1 LNDKGY
7 HKMFEAI
14 FRAVVKEKL
23 IYARQNKPSL
33 VKSVGS
39 RLSLCASVFRL
50 AVEQGVLHI
59 RNKTFKALSKHII
72 DILPQGDG
80 LCEPISLDYIKAL
93 RTCLAYSPHAEHI
106 DKKEWAT
113 LARFCCTHVES
124 QLGLLIGDPES
135 ADEDASGSRNIRLS
149 LSRETSSTSRR
160 SQPPSQGIPR
170 LNHDSEELMLCLEIL
185 LKTPDAPIVDH
196 DEMVIRTILGFLI
209 SQPTVT
215 RAHPPAFTAL
225 NSVLGV
231 IATNNISLTAKV
243 AQGIVPV
250 LTKLWDS
257 KQPTFREQM
266 MITLIYILPQI
277 HTIIGEGRSR
287 TLRRKVEALSEAL
300 FVECS
305 GRADRDQLQL
315 DDLVFPSPLKTFD
328 AEITPLGLQAF
339 CLRKGNQ
346 KAEMNWIVPQL
357 MATVVNL
364 LDKSGEN
371 RVGSNGKAPE
381 EDRNKRLKVSK
392 NFEELMRNARSMITS
407 RKLCA
412 LQTLP
417 FLVHQR
423 DMESEDCAFSK
434 SASDPSHR
442 PVWNQIWQLCARYSA
457 NQATCRAACHLMRII
472 LAVDLVPY
480 TEISKEVDA
489 VILSIDLSGPA
500 NVVDSSLAV
509 WCLILEKRNT
519 VAHSS
524 ILQPGERLLQWLISK
539 WRPGMLSFFV

>member
-14 FRAVVKEKL
+14 FRAVVKEKM
-23 IYARQNKPSL
+23 IYIRQNKPSL

-50 AVEQGVLHI
+50 AVEQGVVHI
-59 RNKTFKALSKHII
+59 RSKTFKALSKHVI

-93 RTCLAYSPHAEHI
+93 RTCLACSPHAEHI

-124 QLGLLIGDPES
+124 QLGLLTGDPES
-135 ADEDASGSRNIRLS
+135 ADEGASTGSRNVRLS
-149 LSRETSSTSRR
+149 LSRETSLASRR
-160 SQPPSQGIPR
+160 SQPPSQGVPR

-185 LKTPDAPIVDH
+185 LKTPNAPIVEH
-196 DEMVIRTILGFLI
+196 DEIVARTILGFLT

-225 NSVLGV
+225 NSVLEV
-231 IATNNISLTAKV
+231 ITTNNISLTAKV

-250 LTKLWDS
+250 LAKLWDS

-277 HTIIGEGRSR
+277 RTIISEGRSG
-287 TLRRKVEALSEAL
+287 TLRRKVEALSEVL

-315 DDLVFPSPLKTFD
+315 DDLVFPDPLKAFD
-328 AEITPLGLQAF
+328 AEITPLGLQGF

-346 KAEMNWIVPQL
+346 RAEMNWIVPQL
-357 MATVVNL
+357 MATVVNI
-364 LDKSGEN
+364 LDRSGGDPA
-371 RVGSNGKAPE
+371 GSNGKALE
-381 EDRNKRLKVSK
+381 GERNKRLKVSK

-417 FLVHQR
+417 FLAGQR
-423 DMESEDCAFSK
+423 DMESGDCAFSK
-434 SASDPSHR
+434 PASDPSHR
-442 PVWNQIWQLCARYSA
+442 PIWNQIWQLCARYSA

-480 TEISKEVDA
+480 TEVSKGVDA
-489 VILSIDLSGPA
+489 MILSIDLSGPA

-539 WRPGMLSFFV
+539 WRPGMW